1 MATQDEPFRT
11 TVPGELV
18 VDLEHLGLIE
28 TELAALGVDH
38 SVKETHELLGL
49 ALLSGFGES
58 EAALDGV
65 LHELRRRFSGRFGG
79 WFPELGKQRVADLV
93 RPAGPKPM
101 SEGLPEPAD
110 PVVIPTPEAGGPTV
124 RVGVVDTPV
133 YHHESLPEEW
143 VTADEWGTGVP
154 DVPRAGHGTF
164 VTSLIRQG
172 APRAHVSVRG
182 ALKGRENTADAWDAA
197 VAIVELG
204 RVDVLNLSFAA
215 YTEDGD
221 APLVIRRAIERV
233 PSGVLVVAAAGNHG
247 DVIGLVRGRTSRS
260 PSYPAALPRVVAV
273 GSSGLIGSTGSAV
286 EPGSETL
293 SEFTPKLPWVDR
305 TTRGVAVTGAVPGG
319 WATWSGTS
327 FAAARVTGLVA
338 GRMAS
343 AGLCAEDALAQLVAD
358 GEVREFSW
366 EKDGEA

>member
-28 TELAALGVDH
+28 TELAALDVDH

-204 RVDVLNLSFAA
+204 QRVDVLNLSFAA
-215 YTEDGD
+215 YTEDGE

-260 PSYPAALPRVVAV
+260 PSYPAAMPRVVAV
-273 GSSGLIGSTGSAV
+273 GSSGLIGSTGGKV
-286 EPGSETL
+286 EPGSATL

-338 GRMAS
+338 DQMATAGVS
-343 AGLCAEDALAQLVAD
+343 AADALELIESLVPVF
-358 GEVREFSW
+358 EW
-366 EKDGEA
+366 TGEA